1 MPTKLIDTIAYNPI
15 EEDISSSRQTLA
27 DFVCQLTGNEFAIK
41 GLGVDK

>member
-27 DFVCQLTGNEFAIK
+27 DFLCQLMGNEFAIK

>member
-15 EEDISSSRQTLA
+15 EEDILSSRQTLA
-27 DFVCQLTGNEFAIK
+27 DFVCQFTGNEFAIK